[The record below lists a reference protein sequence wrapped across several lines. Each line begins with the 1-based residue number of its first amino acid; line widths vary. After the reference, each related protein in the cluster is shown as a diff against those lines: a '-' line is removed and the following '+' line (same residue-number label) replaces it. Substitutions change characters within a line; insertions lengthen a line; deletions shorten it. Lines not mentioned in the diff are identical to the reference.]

1 MAISSYSVDKVRVF
15 NELRRQTRARK
26 GSSPEGQFAFKVS
39 KSFVAADYDVVG
51 DKIQLVQL
59 PPRFKLLGASI
70 ISDKEY
76 DTGGTAARLDLILD
90 DATGTSTTSAVG
102 SAFTNQTANE
112 KVELVSDA
120 AGDTTQKVTVVGI
133 NNGTDTVT
141 VEEITLNGTTPV
153 ESTYATFGVILACW
167 VSSGTL
173 TAASTVTVR
182 ETSGNATITTL
193 TPSITSR
200 GVNTVTSTS
209 YYNRLVN
216 IVASGATTKQI
227 GLKGTDD
234 DGTVIYDSQ
243 ALAGTA
249 QVQSNTKF
257 QTVTAIYTGDLESS
271 RTVTI
276 SPSEQVLVSA
286 SSAFT
291 DVPAAPI
298 NFNGAAIA
306 GSEFGVDAGDQILA
320 LHVSVAPTTG
330 QPGTITLTAFIS
342 GYITDSNL
350 PTLGA

>member
-1 MAISSYSVDKVRVF
+1 MATSAYSVDKTRVF

-26 GSSPEGQFAFKVS
+26 GTAPEGAYAIKVQKQFVG
-39 KSFVAADYDVVG
+39 ADYDVVG

-70 ISDKEY
+70 VSDKEY

-133 NNGTDTVT
+133 NNGTDAVT

-216 IVASGATTKQI
+216 IVASGTTTKQI

-243 ALAGTA
+243 ALAGAT
-249 QVQSNTKF
+249 QVQSNSYF
-257 QTVTAIYTGDLESS
+257 QTVTEIYTGDLESN

-286 SSAFT
+286 SSAFSS
-291 DVPAAPI
+291 VPAVPI
-298 NFNGAAIA
+298 NFNGAAIS
-306 GSEFGVDAGDQILA
+306 GSCFGVDAGDQILA
-320 LHVSVAPTTG
+320 LHVGVAPTTG
-330 QPGTITLTAFIS
+330 NSGTVTLTATIL
-342 GYITDSNL
+342 GYITDANL
-350 PTLGA
+350 PALGA